1 MSDMKDRIRQAAINR
16 FYQKGYF
23 AASMS
28 EIATATGIRKS
39 SIYHHYTNKEDIL
52 ADIFMSTMDDLHTSL
67 EQSLKSVEGAKEKLR
82 AAIDCHIRFHIER
95 QKEAIIADSELRGLT
110 AANYRAIIQK
120 RDDYELKFQAL
131 IQEGVDQGVL
141 KPQDI
146 KVLSY
151 AIITMCTAVCAWFK
165 ASGRLSGDE
174 VAQIYTDFIFEG
186 LQKK

>member
-39 SIYHHYTNKEDIL
+39 SIYHHYTSKEDIL
-52 ADIFMSTMDDLHTSL
+52 ADILTSTMDDLHARLGKSL
-67 EQSLKSVEGAKEKLR
+67 QAVEGPKNKLR
-82 AAIDCHIRFHIER
+82 AAIGCHIRFHIER

-110 AANYRAIIQK
+110 AANYRAIIRK
-120 RDDYELKFQAL
+120 RDDYEQKFQA
-131 IQEGVDQGVL
+131 IIRQGVDEGVL

-151 AIITMCTAVCAWFK
+151 AIITMCTAVCTWFNP
-165 ASGRLSGDE
+165 SGRLSGDE
-174 VAQIYTDFIFEG
+174 VAQIYTDFIFKG
-186 LQKK
+186 LQK